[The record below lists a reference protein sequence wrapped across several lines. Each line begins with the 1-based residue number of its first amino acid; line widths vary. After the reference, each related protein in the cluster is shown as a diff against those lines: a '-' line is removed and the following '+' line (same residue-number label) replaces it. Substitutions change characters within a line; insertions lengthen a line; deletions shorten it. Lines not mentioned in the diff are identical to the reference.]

1 MDDAEKIRYGLEP
14 PDPSEDGEESPPYD
28 EASEFQAYVDA
39 QRDLI
44 ATRIKTFN
52 DALWQRVL
60 EIQTAANR
68 FIKGLDPFL
77 DIDFDY
83 SGQLKQ
89 LDVTA
94 DPPWPGEP
102 QLLLRWSSVFFYE
115 NRQLLLSRN
124 STTSSLHTHISLM
137 SSEENRLYALSA
149 NIQCESWQKQFFIF
163 PIYQDE
169 EDDKGNPKSTDANP
183 SLPAAAVYRRVIF
196 NVPRRRKIPPYN

>member
-115 NRQLLLSRN
+115 KRQLLLSRN

-149 NIQCESWQKQFFIF
+149 NIQCESWQK
-163 PIYQDE
+163 
-169 EDDKGNPKSTDANP
+169 
-183 SLPAAAVYRRVIF
+183 
-196 NVPRRRKIPPYN
+196 